1 MNNLEK
7 KINKIKKMCLN
18 MRKNVLD
25 MAMNAG
31 SESSHFGGGLS
42 IIEITA
48 TLYGAVMNYDLKNPK
63 WKLRDKFI
71 LSKGHGV
78 LGLYAALAEVGIIT
92 KNDLANFEKSN
103 GFLFGH
109 PIMNIE
115 KGIEVSSGSLG
126 MGLSVG
132 IGMAI
137 ASIKKKLKNKIF
149 VLLGDGELN
158 EGSNWE
164 AFMSAPK
171 YKLDNLFLI
180 LDRNNLQQTGSSKDI
195 MDIGDMS
202 EKLRNFGWHVIE
214 VNGHNIDE
222 LLKSFSSNIKN
233 KPIAIVAN
241 TIKGKGFSFSENNND
256 WHHKILSKSQ
266 YEIAINE
273 LGLK

>member
-149 VLLGDGELN
+149 VLLGDGECN

>member
-7 KINKIKKMCLN
+7 KINMIKKMCLN

-149 VLLGDGELN
+149 VLLGDGECN

>member
-149 VLLGDGELN
+149 VLLGDGECN

-222 LLKSFSSNIKN
+222 LLKSFFLNIKN

>member
-1 MNNLEK
+1 ME
-7 KINKIKKMCLN
+7 NKDFKSY
-18 MRKNVLD
+18 V
-25 MAMNAG
+25 
-31 SESSHFGGGLS
+31 
-42 IIEITA
+42 
-48 TLYGAVMNYDLKNPK
+48 
-63 WKLRDKFI
+63 I
-71 LSKGHGV
+71 LS
-78 LGLYAALAEVGIIT
+78 
-92 KNDLANFEKSN
+92 
-103 GFLFGH
+103 
-109 PIMNIE
+109 
-115 KGIEVSSGSLG
+115 
-126 MGLSVG
+126 
-132 IGMAI
+132 
-137 ASIKKKLKNKIF
+137 
-149 VLLGDGELN
+149 DGELN